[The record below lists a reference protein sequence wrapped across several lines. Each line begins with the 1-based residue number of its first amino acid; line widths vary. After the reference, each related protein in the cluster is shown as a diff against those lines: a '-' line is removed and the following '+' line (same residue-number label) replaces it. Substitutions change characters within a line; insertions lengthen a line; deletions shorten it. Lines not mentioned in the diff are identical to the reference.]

1 MAMVRA
7 VRRLIMA
14 AVALF
19 ALMTMGAPLA
29 AAAMK
34 CPHQLGSQ
42 QQLTDAGGA
51 ATAEWTLTDLRPSSD
66 AAPGYPLA
74 GRLWEATVTVRAA
87 AGAVTPVI
95 PNFGA
100 MGAGHTQ
107 YPVLWQLA
115 TPAGISAVTLSE
127 GQSATGKIYFD
138 VTGPDPMAVAYNAG
152 GPKPAM
158 MWCNMAAMAP
168 MMSKPMTMSMPMDD
182 CPCCDAGCPGCP
194 ERR

>member
-7 VRRLIMA
+7 IRQLIMT
-14 AVALF
+14 AVALI
-19 ALMTMGAPLA
+19 AVMTIGSPLA

-34 CPHQLGSQ
+34 CPHQLGAQ
-42 QQLTDAGGA
+42 QQLTDASGA
-51 ATAEWTLTDLRPSSD
+51 ATAEWTLTDLRPSTD

-87 AGAVTPVI
+87 SGAVTPVI
-95 PNFGA
+95 PNFSA
-100 MGAGHTQ
+100 MGARHTQ

-115 TPAGISAVTLSE
+115 TPTGISPATLAE

-138 VTGPDPMAVAYNAG
+138 ATGPDPMVVAYTTG
-152 GPKPAM
+152 GSKPAM

-168 MMSKPMTMSMPMDD
+168 MMSKSMSMPMSMDD
-182 CPCCDAGCPGCP
+182 CPCCDAGCPSCP